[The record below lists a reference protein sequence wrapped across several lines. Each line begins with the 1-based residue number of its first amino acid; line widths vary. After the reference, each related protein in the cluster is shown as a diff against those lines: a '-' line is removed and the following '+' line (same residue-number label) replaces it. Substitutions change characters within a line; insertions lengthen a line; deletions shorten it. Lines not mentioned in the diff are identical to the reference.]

1 VGGYSEHGIS
11 MGWSMLEASVAGL
24 YRRVLVEALPA
35 HPGNAVKVIY
45 AFAGGPDREVRGHAT
60 GINPATGAQQFAAD
74 LPVPPEGMP
83 VTWRPVLSRSGR
95 TLDPKL
101 GGIAPDTILPVP
113 PASSPVIS
121 EARETVPVHPARF
134 PFAPQFLFRVTAS
147 FLADDTPVGETPDGL
162 RFLFALRDG
171 GTVRGPALNG
181 EILHKGGDWMR
192 VRRDGVGI
200 CAIDALIRPDSG
212 GIVMTEYTGVCD
224 FGPDGFAA
232 LSKGTPPRTAPLRFA
247 PRYLT
252 AVPALQWM
260 NRLQCLSI
268 GEVNL
273 ERQVIEYDLYAFGPI
288 VGRS

>member
-1 VGGYSEHGIS
+1 MGRYAEHGVS
-11 MGWSMLEASVAGL
+11 MGWSLLEATGTGL
-24 YRRVLVEALPA
+24 HRRVLVEATPA

-45 AFAGGPDREVRGHAT
+45 AFAGGPDREARGHAT
-60 GINPATGAQQFAAD
+60 GLNPATGAQQFAVD
-74 LPVPPEGMP
+74 LPMPPDGIP
-83 VTWRPVLSRSGR
+83 VTWRPVLLRSGR
-95 TLDPKL
+95 TLDPKR
-101 GGIAPDTILPVP
+101 GGVVPDTIK
-113 PASSPVIS
+113 PAAQPSTVQS
-121 EARETVPVHPARF
+121 AETMPVHPARF
-134 PFAPQFLFRVTAS
+134 AFAPQFLFRVTAS

-162 RFLFALRDG
+162 RFLFALREG

-192 VRRDGVGI
+192 VRKDGVGI

-224 FGPDGFAA
+224 FGPDGFSA

-252 AVPALQWM
+252 AVPSLQWM

-288 VGRS
+288 AGMS